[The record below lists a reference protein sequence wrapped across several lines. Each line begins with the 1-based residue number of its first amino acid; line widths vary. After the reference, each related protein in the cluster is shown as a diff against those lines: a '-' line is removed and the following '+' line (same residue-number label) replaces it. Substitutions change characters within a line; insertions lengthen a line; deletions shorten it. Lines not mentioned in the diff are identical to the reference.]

1 MKQIRLFLC
10 IVLLI
15 CMVSMLPITA
25 AAADLCDFEPEHECS
40 ISLTL
45 AEGKDKENVVA
56 GAQVTIYLVAEI
68 SASDEDFAYIY
79 SEPFT
84 DCSLNLEDYRNQRFA
99 EQLYTYVSDRKIS
112 GTTMTSDD
120 AGRVVFTGLK
130 TGMYLVAETETVTGY
145 AAFEPFISCV
155 PVADD
160 TTWIY
165 DVDASPKIDVQ
176 RTVAVTVSKIWND
189 AGKNR
194 PESVEVRLLNNDE
207 IYDTVVLS
215 EKNLWKHTW
224 SDLPYSENWTV
235 KEINVPQ
242 GYVATYYQDGLTF
255 TINNTEKLIQTGQLK
270 WPVPVLASAGIL
282 LIIMGI
288 VFKSA
293 GRNRESD
300 KNH

>member
-1 MKQIRLFLC
+1 MKRIQLFLC

-15 CMVSMLPITA
+15 HMVSMLPITA

-56 GAQVTIYLVAEI
+56 GAQVTVYHVADI
-68 SASDEDFAYIY
+68 SVSDDNFAYIY
-79 SEPFT
+79 SELFT
-84 DCSLNLEDYRNQRFA
+84 DCGLNLEDYRNQRFA
-99 EQLYTYVSDRKIS
+99 EQLYAYVSDHKIS
-112 GTTMTSDD
+112 GTAMTSDN
-120 AGRVVFTGLK
+120 AGRIVFTGLR
-130 TGMYLVAETETVTGY
+130 TGMYLVAETKTVTGY

-155 PVADD
+155 PVADE
-160 TTWIY
+160 TTWSY

-176 RTVAVTVSKIWND
+176 RTVSVTVSKVWND
-189 AGKNR
+189 GGKNR
-194 PESVEVRLLNNDE
+194 PGSIGVQLLNNNE
-207 IYDTVVLS
+207 VYDTVRLS
-215 EKNLWKHTW
+215 EQDKWEHTW

-242 GYVATYYQDGLTF
+242 GYVATYYQNGLTF

-270 WPVPVLASAGIL
+270 WPVPVLASSGIL

-293 GRNRESD
+293 GRNRESG